1 MHIVDYQGCKKPKQ
15 NKKDTMKTINDLK
28 KMRPEQVGDLTRLLD
43 ELKQQVD
50 SGAIS
55 FGWACTQ
62 VRKIIKGASNFNIA
76 ALKTFD
82 TVRIGIWKDRD
93 QLHEAFY
100 GAGYKRVSGHASTK
114 FLSKEIIYT
123 QGPCDAELVAVTPR
137 ELGFNSEDCR
147 LGTILDYALG
157 CGLSGCPDEVA
168 PNMLIF
174 RRSWIKTIAEKSLRI
189 SPELQAPDWK
199 PDTLLFG
206 ISLDKGDVSLSA
218 GPINC
223 GGASLDTPILFV
235 RKLC

>member
-1 MHIVDYQGCKKPKQ
+1 MHVVDYQDCKKPKQ
-15 NKKDTMKTINDLK
+15 NKKDTMKTTNNLK
-28 KMRPEQVGDLTRLLD
+28 KMCSEQVGDLTRLLD

-50 SGAIS
+50 SGAIP

-62 VRKIIKGASNFNIA
+62 VRKIIEGVSDFDIA

-100 GAGYKRVSGHASTK
+100 GAGYNRVSGNSSTK
-114 FLSKEIIYT
+114 FLSEKIIYT

-174 RRSWIKTIAEKSLRI
+174 RRSWIKTIADKSLRI
-189 SPELQAPDWK
+189 APELQAPNWR
-199 PDTLLFG
+199 PDTLMFR

-218 GPINC
+218 SCIST
-223 GGASLDTPILFV
+223 GGGSLDTPILFV
-235 RKLC
+235 RKLS